1 MLAAIA
7 AVTKW
12 EESWEDPGSRF
23 QEWLRDCVLR
33 AVRGFCQQGKLGSL
47 NREESVQVYRKAV
60 NVVLDN
66 EHKASLSCSILHAPP
81 NALLCVVLCQGN
93 LLHHHITPKNACVAE
108 DRREVNAWMAGA
120 GSSVVMRMRFL

>member
-1 MLAAIA
+1 M
-7 AVTKW
+7 TKW

-33 AVRGFCQQGKLGSL
+33 AVRGFCQQGKPGSL

-66 EHKASLSCSILHAPP
+66 ELKAGLSCSILHASP
-81 NALLCVVLCQGN
+81 NALPCRGLCGSLFDDRIT
-93 LLHHHITPKNACVAE
+93 LLAT
-108 DRREVNAWMAGA
+108 
-120 GSSVVMRMRFL
+120 RMRRWHRGQA